1 MVIQL
6 KNNYF
11 IETDPLNF
19 TLKQSYVGESKD
31 GVKKESS
38 RFIGHYP
45 NMEAALERFLRLMR
59 HAGKEDS
66 IISAEEYINQLKK
79 ANKENRDF
87 LSDLIGGIKFE
98 Q

>member
-19 TLKQSYVGESKD
+19 TLKQSYTGESKD

-38 RFIGHYP
+38 RVIGHYP
-45 NMEAALERFLRLMR
+45 NMEAALERF
-59 HAGKEDS
+59 
-66 IISAEEYINQLKK
+66 
-79 ANKENRDF
+79 
-87 LSDLIGGIKFE
+87 
-98 Q
+98 

>member
-1 MVIQL
+1 
-6 KNNYF
+6 
-11 IETDPLNF
+11 
-19 TLKQSYVGESKD
+19 
-31 GVKKESS
+31 
-38 RFIGHYP
+38 
-45 NMEAALERFLRLMR
+45 MEAALERFLRLMR